1 MRHFVLAAV
10 LAVAVQTAALAC
22 SCIAS
27 DDPAELRSFGADA
40 AKYAV
45 ALVEVEV
52 LKAYD
57 PATGRGEIMRVA
69 KIVAGTSPAQFQ
81 IPRSGP
87 PFGASCDVEY
97 RAGQRVEVILYPADR
112 PGSYRTSGLCTAL
125 LLEKPAFRDELIRQI
140 GARPAGE
147 RG

>member
-1 MRHFVLAAV
+1 MKHFALTAV
-10 LAVAVQTAALAC
+10 LTVAVQTAALAC
-22 SCIAS
+22 SCIDS
-27 DDPAELRSFGADA
+27 NDPAELRSFA
-40 AKYAV
+40 AESKNAV

-52 LKAYD
+52 LKGYD
-57 PATGRGEIMRVA
+57 PATGQGEIMRVVR
-69 KIVAGTSPAQFQ
+69 IVAGTSPTQFQ

-97 RAGQRVEVILYPADR
+97 RAGQRAEVILFPAAE

-125 LLEKPAFRDELIRQI
+125 LLEKPAFRDELIRLI
-140 GARPAGE
+140 GARAAGE